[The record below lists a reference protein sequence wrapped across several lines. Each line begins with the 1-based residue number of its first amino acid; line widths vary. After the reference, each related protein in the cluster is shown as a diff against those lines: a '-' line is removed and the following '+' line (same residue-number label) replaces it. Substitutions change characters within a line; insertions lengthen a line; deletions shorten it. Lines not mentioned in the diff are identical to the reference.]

1 MYPLELI
8 QSVRL
13 ITDVCL
19 DVAPGENILCVVD
32 REENMEVS
40 TMIAAECKA
49 RGAEVAVVL
58 LEPRKQSYHEPPRS
72 VARAMKEADVVIT
85 MTYGN
90 LMHTKAR
97 REACAAG
104 VKYANI
110 TVANK
115 EHLTTLDLTREDL
128 LEVRALTEKIV
139 QRLTAASSA
148 HLSTRAGTDLH
159 MSLEGRSG
167 FGLTPF
173 GKRGTFCAV
182 PAYAEAACAPIEDS
196 VKGVAVV
203 DGNMVGEPNLQGLV
217 EEPFEIHFEKG
228 RIVKISEGKDARKLK
243 NLLDS
248 LGDEVRTFAEL
259 GVNSNHK
266 ISKKL
271 TGTKFDDAI
280 AGHAHIGIGRND
292 HIGGTSRGNTHLD
305 LLVTWATLLLDG
317 NPILEDGNLTI

>member
-1 MYPLELI
+1 
-8 QSVRL
+8 
-13 ITDVCL
+13 
-19 DVAPGENILCVVD
+19 
-32 REENMEVS
+32 
-40 TMIAAECKA
+40 
-49 RGAEVAVVL
+49 
-58 LEPRKQSYHEPPRS
+58 
-72 VARAMKEADVVIT
+72 
-85 MTYGN
+85 
-90 LMHTKAR
+90 
-97 REACAAG
+97 
-104 VKYANI
+104 
-110 TVANK
+110 
-115 EHLTTLDLTREDL
+115 
-128 LEVRALTEKIV
+128 
-139 QRLTAASSA
+139 
-148 HLSTRAGTDLH
+148 

-173 GKRGTFCAV
+173 GKRGTFCGV

-266 ISKKL
+266 VSKKL

-292 HIGGTSRGNTHLD
+292 HIGGASRGDTHLD

-317 NPILEDGNLTI
+317 NSILEDGNLTI